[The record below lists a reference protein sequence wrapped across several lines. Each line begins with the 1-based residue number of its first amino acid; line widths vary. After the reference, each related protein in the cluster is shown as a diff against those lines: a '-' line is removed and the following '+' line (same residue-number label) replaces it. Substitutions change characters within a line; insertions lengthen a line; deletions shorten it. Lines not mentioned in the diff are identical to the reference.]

1 MINHNKSL
9 LVDNLKY
16 RLESSKEWKVILYFE
31 DTIDLIETLISLDGF
46 VKAICV
52 LNPKLSYEDQSAI
65 LNQYDFSHVISDLKG
80 ADLLIFSDIKIK
92 IIEYK
97 KSNKILMKDSNNL
110 VHSSWLVPTSG
121 TTSTPKLSVHTFYT
135 LSKNVKQS
143 FCLKNNE
150 NVWGLLYDISRYA
163 GFQVLFQSLLGRG
176 TLICPNTD
184 ISLYKKIKEFHDF
197 SVTNISASPT
207 LWRKILMTALA
218 KELNLKLIILGGE
231 AADQKILNLLNKTFL
246 NAKITHVFA
255 STESGVAFSTSDLKA
270 GFPISFLKDKN
281 FPIDV
286 KIERERLYIKSKGS
300 APNYVNSKVMKD
312 LDCWIDTG
320 DLIEFDKDRF
330 FIIGRANGI
339 INVGGDKIIP
349 EKIRNILLS
358 SEIVQDV
365 VVYGKKNPFTGNIV
379 SADIELIREGNESEK
394 KKNLKIFIYK
404 NLSRIE
410 RPQIINYVESISINT
425 AGKVKL
431 KHDK

>member
-1 MINHNKSL
+1 
-9 LVDNLKY
+9 
-16 RLESSKEWKVILYFE
+16 
-31 DTIDLIETLISLDGF
+31 
-46 VKAICV
+46 
-52 LNPKLSYEDQSAI
+52 
-65 LNQYDFSHVISDLKG
+65 
-80 ADLLIFSDIKIK
+80 
-92 IIEYK
+92 
-97 KSNKILMKDSNNL
+97 MKDSNNL